1 MPEEDSDF
9 RRERRNV
16 GTFREGWDFL
26 LGESTEGKEEIK

>member
-9 RRERRNV
+9 GRERRNV

-26 LGESTEGKEEIK
+26 LVESTGGKEEMK